1 MLEDWDPRFVV
12 TTLTTNHQGDRMTL
26 SQVAEKDMM
35 YRQDSLLELEIDE
48 EDQNVLMVTSSTDRA
63 TGWRKFERKNVQS
76 RFEEK
81 HLMKFS

>member
-35 YRQDSLLELEIDE
+35 YRQDSLVELEIDE
-48 EDQNVLMVTSSTDRA
+48 EDQNVLVVTSSTDRV
-63 TGWRKFERKNVQS
+63 TGWRRFERKNVQS

-81 HLMKFS
+81 QSLKF

>member
-12 TTLTTNHQGDRMTL
+12 TTLTTNQQGDRMSL

-35 YRQDSLLELEIDE
+35 YHQDSLLELEIDE
-48 EDQNVLMVTSSTDRA
+48 EDQNVLVVTYSTDTA
-63 TGWRKFERKNVQS
+63 TGWRKFERKNLQS

-81 HLMKFS
+81 YLMKF

>member
-35 YRQDSLLELEIDE
+35 YHQDSLLELEIDE
-48 EDQNVLMVTSSTDRA
+48 EDQNVLVVTSSTDRA
-63 TGWRKFERKNVQS
+63 TGWRRFERKNVQS

-81 HLMKFS
+81 QSLTF